1 MDGFR
6 RIHMV
11 AKMKAFLK
19 LIRWQNL
26 LIVILTMVLMR
37 YAVIQPV
44 LSRLSIVLE
53 GSEMMTIPLSLQL
66 PWQYFALLVAATVF
80 ITAGGYVIN
89 DYFDIKTDLINRGKV
104 IVGTR
109 IPRRQAILWHSIFNI
124 LGVAAGIYISWKAG
138 YIWMGLLFLMV
149 SGLLYFYSAS
159 YKRQFLV
166 GNIIV
171 AVLTGMVPMLVVLF
185 EAPALF
191 SYYGFNL
198 HDAPDIAIIFY
209 WVGGFSLFA
218 FLTTLT
224 REIIKDIEDFEGD
237 IAYGRNT
244 IPVVIGILASRI
256 VAISLIIVTVA
267 ALYLIWYFT
276 LNDMITLIYISLAI
290 TFPLAWVIYKIT
302 VSKNKKQIHIASNS
316 MKIVMLTGILYS
328 VVVKIIITYNLY

>member
-1 MDGFR
+1 
-6 RIHMV
+6 
-11 AKMKAFLK
+11 MKAFFR

-44 LSRLSIVLE
+44 LSRLSVALE
-53 GSEMMTIPLSLQL
+53 GSDIMTIPLSLQL
-66 PWQYFALLVAATVF
+66 PWQYFVLLVAATVF

-104 IVGTR
+104 IVGTS
-109 IPRRQAILWHSIFNI
+109 IPRRQAIMWHNIFNI
-124 LGVAAGIYISWKAG
+124 LGVAAGIYVSWRVG
-138 YIWMGLLFLMV
+138 YIWLGLLFLMV

-171 AVLTGMVPMLVVLF
+171 AVLTGMVPMLVVLY
-185 EAPALF
+185 EAPAIF
-191 SYYGFNL
+191 SFYGFNL

-267 ALYLIWYFT
+267 ALYIIWYFI
-276 LNDMITLIYISLAI
+276 LHDLITLLYISITI
-290 TFPLAWVIYKIT
+290 TFPLAWVIYKLT
-302 VSKNKKQIHIASNS
+302 VSRNRKQIHVASNS
-316 MKIVMLTGILYS
+316 MKLVMLTGILYS
-328 VVVKIIITYNLY
+328 VVVKLIITFNLY